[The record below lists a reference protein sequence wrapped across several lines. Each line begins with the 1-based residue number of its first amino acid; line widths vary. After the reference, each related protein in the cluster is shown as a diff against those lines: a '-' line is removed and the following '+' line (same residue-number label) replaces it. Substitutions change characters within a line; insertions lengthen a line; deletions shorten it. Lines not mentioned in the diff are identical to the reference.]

1 MDGAMGDMQGG
12 IVAGWHDGIGKR
24 VGAWTT
30 ATFGWLCV
38 FHDWVSHPIL
48 ALLLEPLARAL
59 CPFHEARI
67 APLLVK
73 IGIRHR

>member
-1 MDGAMGDMQGG
+1 MALWG
-12 IVAGWHDGIGKR
+12 ICRVASWR
-24 VGAWTT
+24 VGTMASVSVCEY
-30 ATFGWLCV
+30 GQQLPLGGCV
-38 FHDWVSHPIL
+38 FFTTGCPIRLL
-48 ALLLEPLARAL
+48 ALLLEPLAGAL

>member
-1 MDGAMGDMQGG
+1 MGDMQGG

-38 FHDWVSHPIL
+38 FHDWVSHPTSCP
-48 ALLLEPLARAL
+48 ALGATRESSLPL
-59 CPFHEARI
+59 P
-67 APLLVK
+67 
-73 IGIRHR
+73 